1 MGGGPARGRNLARWH
16 RRRSATEPSPSH
28 SRCSNALP
36 SLLPHPPAPQP
47 SVRCARCALNA
58 RLGSRRHC
66 LAVVAPVLHAPFALR
81 ACVGAVVRSDC
92 HPSRTFAL
100 RARVCVRVRLGFGLG
115 PDPGLTGPSLAAP
128 PASCPPPPARRPTRP
143 PGPSPPDRSSV
154 GMDTVGMKTLKTHSK
169 VATGRSTEASERRRK
184 STKESPQP
192 CVDSLSAAELARASG
207 ADTVSRGARGS
218 LEQQSGA
225 AVWTAWKVNGR
236 QWEAV
241 EMQGNAVWKANE
253 RSRQEGQREAAKG
266 GGSRRKTAEGQRK
279 AVRGCGNAVK
289 RSGRST
295 KCSEKVPQGRAQ
307 RRGHGGRWAGAQ
319 PNRRCHCPGCC
330 PGQCCAAPRT

>member
-1 MGGGPARGRNLARWH
+1 MAPPPLSDGAFAESLALLQRPAEPAPPPPRPPALSAMRTLCAQCEVGVSATLPCGGGSCA
-16 RRRSATEPSPSH
+16 
-28 SRCSNALP
+28 SRTLCP
-36 SLLPHPPAPQP
+36 
-47 SVRCARCALNA
+47 
-58 RLGSRRHC
+58 
-66 LAVVAPVLHAPFALR
+66 
-81 ACVGAVVRSDC
+81 ACVCWGLAAVVRSDC

-289 RSGRST
+289 RSERST